1 MFIYIFLKFLKKIVI
16 YQINTYNQYL
26 QKVLIFYYISYIKH
40 FHAIKERFFFLNIIY
55 LYKHNLFS

>member
-16 YQINTYNQYL
+16 YQINIYNQYL

-40 FHAIKERFFFLNIIY
+40 FHAIKERFFFKI
-55 LYKHNLFS
+55 